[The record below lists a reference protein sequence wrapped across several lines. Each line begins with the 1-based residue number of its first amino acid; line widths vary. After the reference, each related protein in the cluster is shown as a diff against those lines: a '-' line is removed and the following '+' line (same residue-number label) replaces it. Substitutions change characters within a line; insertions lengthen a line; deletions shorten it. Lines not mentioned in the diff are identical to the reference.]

1 MKTIAENPFRVHTPE
16 SLSAEEVVKL
26 YVSEMPGADAVHSAG
41 HTMVVGSRGTGKSMM
56 LRYLEPDCQLLVQS
70 GATDQA
76 EKSLQK
82 VDYYSLYV
90 TIKQTDLIYPEL
102 ESLEATFADRPINEH
117 FLILILI
124 WKAVSRCIER
134 GTLDFA
140 KNNTVD
146 LENSKLFKILNNHI
160 EFTEKLPS
168 TDFDLFQRLVDYLAD
183 LHASSLQYLDEILAD
198 PETTPKFDPV
208 LLRFSTFLL
217 PFLEAWVDLKG
228 MPEAR
233 RLFIIIDDADYL
245 NEMQTKILNTYVSTR
260 QSSIF
265 FKIASE
271 VYQYKTFNTLDGRR
285 IEVPHDFAEI
295 NTVDIYTS
303 NNTKGYQDRITRII
317 NKRLEL
323 YNHDK
328 SKTGRVANAEQFF
341 PEDSKQKNQI
351 YKLRREISTGSH
363 KVKSGASRP
372 RDNAYRYAVP
382 EYIRLLGGDRKSRSN
397 YSYSGYNQLVNIS
410 SGIPRYFLEA
420 AYLMYDRMKAV
431 HDGEFT
437 YIEPSVQNTV
447 VREQAERIV
456 MEELERLKLSDT
468 HLDGSS
474 ATAVLLHNL
483 VISLGSLFQVALL
496 DAEATERRY
505 FSFAL
510 SQTPTPE
517 LEKVLRFGVR
527 NSMFTR
533 TTIGR
538 KEGFGRTH
546 RYILTRR
553 VAPYFTLDPNGF
565 TAYQFLTNET
575 LHKMMHDPDG
585 FRLALRKRSGDVGI
599 GPLFE
604 SVDNQ

>member
-26 YVSEMPGADAVHSAG
+26 YVSEMPGADAIHSAG

-56 LRYLEPDCQLLVQS
+56 LRYLEPDCQLLIQD
-70 GATDQA
+70 G
-76 EKSLQK
+76 KSLARIN
-82 VDYYSLYV
+82 DIAYYSLYV

-102 ESLEATFADRPINEH
+102 ESLEGTFADRPVNEH
-117 FLILILI
+117 FLILILV
-124 WKAVSRCIER
+124 WKAVSRCIDQ
-134 GTLDFA
+134 GTLEFA
-140 KNNTVD
+140 K
-146 LENSKLFKILNNHI
+146 ENEFDKESSKLFRLLSRFIDYGEQK
-160 EFTEKLPS
+160 PR
-168 TDFDLFQRLVDYLAD
+168 TDFDLFLSLVDYLAD
-183 LHASSLQYLDEILAD
+183 LHAASLQYLDEILAD
-198 PETTPKFDPV
+198 PDTTPKFDTV

-217 PFLEAWVDLKG
+217 PFLEAWVGLDG
-228 MPEAR
+228 MPGAR

-271 VYQYKTFNTLDGRR
+271 IYQYKTFNTLDGRR

-303 NNTKGYQDRITRII
+303 NNTRGYEARLTRII
-317 NKRLEL
+317 DKRLEL
-323 YNHDK
+323 YNFDK
-328 SKTGRVANAEQFF
+328 SKTGRIANAEQFF
-341 PEDSKQKNQI
+341 PEDGKQKSEI
-351 YKLRREISTGSH
+351 SKLKRDISTGAH
-363 KVKSGASRP
+363 KVISGASRP
-372 RDNAYRYAVP
+372 RDNAYRYAIP
-382 EYIRLLGGDRKSRSN
+382 EYIRLLGGDKKSRSS
-397 YSYSGYNQLVNIS
+397 YSYSGYKQLVNIS

-420 AYLMYDRMKAV
+420 AYLMYDRMKAL
-431 HDGEFT
+431 HEGEVT
-437 YIEPSVQNTV
+437 YIDPGVQNIV
-447 VREQAERIV
+447 VREQAERI
-456 MEELERLKLSDT
+456 MMDELERLKLSDT

-483 VISLGSLFQVALL
+483 IISLGTFFQVSLL
-496 DAEATERRY
+496 DAQATERRY

-565 TAYQFLTNET
+565 TAYQFLTNSALER
-575 LHKMMHDPDG
+575 MMHDPDG
-585 FRLALRKRSGDVGI
+585 FRRELRKKAGSGGI
-599 GPLFE
+599 GPLF
-604 SVDNQ
+604 DGLDDQ

>member
-41 HTMVVGSRGTGKSMM
+41 DTMVVGSRGTGKSMM
-56 LRYLEPDCQLLVQS
+56 LRYLEPDCQLLVQDHKS
-70 GATDQA
+70 QVRITDI
-76 EKSLQK
+76 
-82 VDYYSLYV
+82 DYYALYV

-102 ESLEATFADRPINEH
+102 ESLEGTFADRPVNEH
-117 FLILILI
+117 FLILILV
-124 WKAVSRCIER
+124 WKAVSRCIDQ

-140 KNNTVD
+140 KKNTLD
-146 LENSKLFKILNNHI
+146 TENSKLFKLLNN
-160 EFTEKLPS
+160 FVDYDGQKPK
-168 TDFDLFQRLVDYLAD
+168 TDFDLFLSLVDYLAD
-183 LHASSLQYLDEILAD
+183 LHAASLQYLDEILAD
-198 PETTPKFDPV
+198 PDTTPKFETV

-217 PFLEAWVDLKG
+217 PFLEAWVGLEG
-228 MPEAR
+228 MPR
-233 RLFIIIDDADYL
+233 TQRLFIIIDDADYL

-260 QSSIF
+260 QSYIF

-271 VYQYKTFNTLDGRR
+271 IYQYKTFSTLDGRR

-303 NNTKGYQDRITRII
+303 NTTRGYEARLTRII
-317 NKRLEL
+317 DKRLEL
-323 YNHDK
+323 YNFDK
-328 SKTGRVANAEQFF
+328 SKTGRIANAEQFF
-341 PEDSKQKNQI
+341 PEDGKQKSEI
-351 YKLRREISTGSH
+351 SKLRREISTGAH
-363 KVKSGASRP
+363 KVTSGASRP
-372 RDNAYRYAVP
+372 RDNAYRYAIP
-382 EYIRLLGGDRKSRSN
+382 EYIRLLGGEKKSRSN

-420 AYLMYDRMKAV
+420 AYLMYDRMKAL

-437 YIEPSVQNTV
+437 FIDPSVQNTV

-474 ATAVLLHNL
+474 ATAVLMHNL
-483 VISLGSLFQVALL
+483 IISLGSFFQVSLL
-496 DAEATERRY
+496 DTQATERRY

-510 SQTPTPE
+510 SQTPTPD

-565 TAYQFLTNET
+565 TAYKFLTNSALER
-575 LHKMMHDPDG
+575 MMHDPDG
-585 FRLALRKRSGDVGI
+585 FRQELRRKTADGGI
-599 GPLFE
+599 GPLFDGLE
-604 SVDNQ
+604 DQ

>member
-70 GATDQA
+70 EAIEQDSG
-76 EKSLQK
+76 SLSRIGF
-82 VDYYSLYV
+82 YSLYV

-102 ESLEATFADRPINEH
+102 ESLEGTFADRPINEH
-117 FLILILI
+117 FLILILV
-124 WKAVSRCIER
+124 WKAVSRCMER
-134 GTLDFA
+134 GTLEFVKGNA
-140 KNNTVD
+140 VD
-146 LENSKLFKILNNHI
+146 PEKSKLLKVLNKFVDFG
-160 EFTEKLPS
+160 EQYPS
-168 TDFDLFQRLVDYLAD
+168 TEFEIFQRLVEYLAD
-183 LHASSLQYLDEILAD
+183 LHSSSLQYLDEILAN
-198 PETTPKFDPV
+198 PEATPRFDYV

-217 PFLEAWVDLKG
+217 PFLEAWVELKG
-228 MPEAR
+228 MPSSK
-233 RLFIIIDDADYL
+233 RLFIIVDDADYL
-245 NEMQTKILNTYVSTR
+245 NDMQTKILNTYVSTR

-265 FKIASE
+265 FKLASE
-271 VYQYKTFNTLDGRR
+271 IYQYKTFTTLDGRR

-303 NNTKGYQDRITRII
+303 NTTKGYQDRLTRII
-317 NKRLEL
+317 DKRLEL
-323 YNHDK
+323 YNHAR
-328 SKTGRVANAEQFF
+328 SKTGRIANAEQFF
-341 PEDSKQKNQI
+341 PEDSKQKNEI
-351 YKLRREISTGSH
+351 WKLKRAISTGTH
-363 KVKSGASRP
+363 KVTSGASRP
-372 RDNAYRYAVP
+372 RDNVYRYAVP
-382 EYIRLLGGDRKSRSN
+382 EFIRLLGGDRKSRSN
-397 YSYSGYNQLVNIS
+397 YSYSGYHQLVNIS

-437 YIEPSVQNTV
+437 YIDPGVQNTV

-483 VISLGSLFQVALL
+483 IVSLGSMFQLALL
-496 DAEATERRY
+496 DAKATERRY

-553 VAPYFTLDPNGF
+553 VAPHFTLDPNGF
-565 TAYQFLTNET
+565 TAYRFLTNET

-585 FRLALRKRSGDVGI
+585 FRLALRKQSGGDGI
-599 GPLFE
+599 GPLF
-604 SVDNQ
+604 DGLNNQ

>member
-1 MKTIAENPFRVHTPE
+1 MRSIAENPFRVHTPE
-16 SLSAEEVVKL
+16 SLSAVEVVKL

-56 LRYLEPDCQLLVQS
+56 LRYLEPDCQLLIQREVD
-70 GATDQA
+70 GRIET
-76 EKSLQK
+76 SLK
-82 VDYYSLYV
+82 KIDYFSLYV

-102 ESLEATFADRPINEH
+102 ESLEGTFADRPINEH
-117 FLILILI
+117 FLILILV
-124 WKAVSRCIER
+124 WKAVSRCIEQ
-134 GTLDFA
+134 GTLEFA
-140 KNNTVD
+140 K
-146 LENSKLFKILNNHI
+146 ENVLDTGSSKLFKLLRNFIDLD
-160 EFTEKLPS
+160 EREPA
-168 TDFDLFQRLVDYLAD
+168 TDFDLFAILVDYLVD
-183 LHASSLQYLDEILAD
+183 LHAASLQYLDEILSD
-198 PETTPKFDPV
+198 PDATPKFNSV

-217 PFLEAWVDLKG
+217 PLLEAWVELRG
-228 MPEAR
+228 MPESGKM
-233 RLFIIIDDADYL
+233 FIIIDDADYL
-245 NEMQTKILNTYVSTR
+245 NEMQTRILNTYVSTR

-271 VYQYKTFNTLDGRR
+271 IYQYKTFSTLDGRR

-303 NNTKGYQDRITRII
+303 NTTRGYEARLTRII
-317 NKRLEL
+317 DKRLEL
-323 YNHDK
+323 YNYDK
-328 SKTGRVANAEQFF
+328 SKSGRIANAEQFF
-341 PEDSKQKNQI
+341 PEDGKQKSEI
-351 YKLRREISTGSH
+351 SKLRRDISTGAH
-363 KVKSGASRP
+363 KVKSGASRS
-372 RDNAYRYAVP
+372 RDNAYRYAIP

-397 YSYSGYNQLVNIS
+397 YSYSGYKQLVNIS

-420 AYLMYDRMKAV
+420 AYLMYDRMKAL
-431 HDGEFT
+431 HNGEFT
-437 YIEPSVQNTV
+437 FIDPGVQNTV
-447 VREQAERIV
+447 IREQAERIV
-456 MEELERLKLSDT
+456 MDELERLKLSDT

-483 VISLGSLFQVALL
+483 IISLGNLFQVALL
-496 DAEATERRY
+496 NSEATERRY

-510 SQTPTPE
+510 SQTPTAE

-565 TAYQFLTNET
+565 TAYQFLTNDT
-575 LHKMMHDPDG
+575 LERMMHDPDG
-585 FRLALRKRSGDVGI
+585 FRGDLRRRSVDGGI
-599 GPLFE
+599 GPLFDGLDE
-604 SVDNQ
+604 Q

>member
-56 LRYLEPDCQLLVQS
+56 LRYLEPDCQLLVQDS
-70 GATDQA
+70 KSQVHITDI
-76 EKSLQK
+76 
-82 VDYYSLYV
+82 DYYSLYV

-102 ESLEATFADRPINEH
+102 ESLEGTFADRPVNEH
-117 FLILILI
+117 FLILILV
-124 WKAVSRCIER
+124 WKAVSRCIDQ
-134 GTLDFA
+134 GTLDFTK
-140 KNNTVD
+140 KNSFDSDT
-146 LENSKLFKILNNHI
+146 SKLFRLLNKFI
-160 EFTEKLPS
+160 DFGEQKPK
-168 TDFDLFQRLVDYLAD
+168 TDFDLFLSLVDYLAD
-183 LHASSLQYLDEILAD
+183 LHAASLQYLDEILAD
-198 PETTPKFDPV
+198 PDSTPKFEAV

-217 PFLEAWVDLKG
+217 PFLEAWVGLEG
-228 MPEAR
+228 MPGTR

-271 VYQYKTFNTLDGRR
+271 IYQYKTFSTLDGRR

-303 NNTKGYQDRITRII
+303 NTTRGYEARLTRII
-317 NKRLEL
+317 DKRLEL
-323 YNHDK
+323 YNFDK
-328 SKTGRVANAEQFF
+328 SKTGRIANAEQFF
-341 PEDSKQKNQI
+341 PEDGKQKS
-351 YKLRREISTGSH
+351 EISKLKRDIATGAH

-372 RDNAYRYAVP
+372 RDNAYRYAIP

-420 AYLMYDRMKAV
+420 AYLMYDRMKAL

-456 MEELERLKLSDT
+456 MDELERLKLSDT

-483 VISLGSLFQVALL
+483 IISLGSFFQVSLL

-565 TAYQFLTNET
+565 TAYRFLTNNALER
-575 LHKMMHDPDG
+575 MMHDPDG
-585 FRLALRKRSGDVGI
+585 FRQELRKK
-599 GPLFE
+599 
-604 SVDNQ
+604 

>member
-56 LRYLEPDCQLLVQS
+56 LRYLEPDCQLLVQES
-70 GATDQA
+70 
-76 EKSLQK
+76 KSK
-82 VDYYSLYV
+82 VRLRDIDYFSLYV

-102 ESLEATFADRPINEH
+102 ESLEGTFADRPVNEH
-117 FLILILI
+117 FLILILV
-124 WKAVSRCIER
+124 WKAVSRCIEQ

-140 KNNTVD
+140 KNNAFNP
-146 LENSKLFKILNNHI
+146 EKSKLFKLLNKFVDY
-160 EFTEKLPS
+160 EEQKPK
-168 TDFDLFQRLVDYLAD
+168 TDFDLFRSLVDYLAD
-183 LHASSLQYLDEILAD
+183 LHSASLQYLDEILAD
-198 PETTPKFDPV
+198 PDSTPKFETV

-217 PFLEAWVDLKG
+217 PFLEAWVGLDG
-228 MPEAR
+228 MPRSR

-271 VYQYKTFNTLDGRR
+271 IYQYKTFSTLDGRR

-303 NNTKGYQDRITRII
+303 NTTRGYEARLTRII
-317 NKRLEL
+317 DKRLEL
-323 YNHDK
+323 YNFGK
-328 SKTGRVANAEQFF
+328 SKTGRIANAEQFF
-341 PEDSKQKNQI
+341 PEDGKQKS
-351 YKLRREISTGSH
+351 EISKLKRDIAKGVH
-363 KVKSGASRP
+363 KVTSGASRP
-372 RDNAYRYAVP
+372 RDNAYRYAIP

-420 AYLMYDRMKAV
+420 AYLMYDRMKAL
-431 HDGEFT
+431 HDGEFNF
-437 YIEPSVQNTV
+437 IDPSVQNTV

-456 MEELERLKLSDT
+456 MDELERLKLSDT

-483 VISLGSLFQVALL
+483 IISLGSFFQVSLL
-496 DAEATERRY
+496 DAQATERRY

-565 TAYQFLTNET
+565 TAYRFLTNSALER
-575 LHKMMHDPDG
+575 MMHDPDG
-585 FRLALRKRSGDVGI
+585 FRQELRKKTADGGI
-599 GPLFE
+599 GPLFDGLE
-604 SVDNQ
+604 DQ